1 MVGTDKLRLGRWNA
15 TATKHSPLEDVQGI
29 GTGLLL
35 VALGISVLAHLGFF
49 VGGIAGVSLL
59 IRYATGWNFGV
70 VYFLCNLPFFGLAI
84 LRMGRAF
91 TIKTIFVVAALSVVT
106 AWLPQM
112 LAFERLDPLFGVT
125 LAGIL
130 IGYGMLAV
138 FRHGA
143 SVGGISILAFYL
155 QDRFGWRAGLVLLAG
170 DVLIFAASF
179 AFLTPM
185 AIAYS
190 ALGALVLN
198 LFVAINHRRDRYVAL

>member
-1 MVGTDKLRLGRWNA
+1 MRLGSWNA
-15 TATKHSPLEDVQGI
+15 TATHHSPPEDLQGI
-29 GTGLLL
+29 ATGVIL
-35 VALGISVLAHLGFF
+35 VALGISLLAHLGFF
-49 VGGIAGVSLL
+49 VSGIAGLSLL
-59 IRYATGWNFGV
+59 IKYATGWNFGV

-91 TIKTIFVVAALSVVT
+91 TFKTMAVVT
-106 AWLPQM
+106 SLSFVISYLPQM
-112 LAFERLDPLFGVT
+112 LSFDHLDPLFGVI
-125 LAGIL
+125 LAGVL

-143 SVGGISILAFYL
+143 SVGGVSILAFYL

-170 DVLIFAASF
+170 DVLIFAAAF
-179 AFLTPM
+179 AFLTPV